1 MLTPLMLTL
10 ALLAP
15 PPQDAWL
22 RRGLDAVR
30 DLGVIGAVAEV
41 RDGARL
47 LSARTGTADRA
58 TRRPVPRRPQIRIA
72 SGTKAFTATVLR
84 QLCGEGKLSLD
95 DSASRWLPRLDAR
108 ITVRHLLQ
116 HTSGLPDYFRDPAA
130 WPQLRAA
137 AGFLARRLRTHR
149 PSELVALAL
158 KHPPLF
164 PPGTRWS
171 YSNTNDILAGML
183 IEKIT
188 GQTWAQQVRQRAIH
202 GPHAHAYRRYPDA
215 PGPTDVTEVNPSM
228 GGAAGAIITSA
239 TDLNRFQQALNSGRL
254 LRPAQLLAMRTTV
267 ETDAEAQSVW
277 PGAVRARAPSPASW
291 RSLAGTPVWP
301 DDHMTQLDV
310 KCRLPHA

>member
-1 MLTPLMLTL
+1 MTGDGDR
-10 ALLAP
+10 ARA
-15 PPQDAWL
+15 
-22 RRGLDAVR
+22 
-30 DLGVIGAVAEV
+30 GVTV
-41 RDGARL
+41 L
-47 LSARTGTADRA
+47 GTAGKIPFNARF
-58 TRRPVPRRPQIRIA
+58 RIA
-72 SGTKAFTATVLR
+72 SGTKAFTATVLL
-84 QLCGEGKLSLD
+84 QLSGEGRLDLD

-137 AGFLARRLRTHR
+137 AGFLARRLRTYR

-188 GQTWAQQVRQRAIH
+188 GQTWAQQVRQRVIHPLRLRATSVPETDPAIH
-202 GPHAHAYRRYPDA
+202 GPHAHVYRRYPDA

-277 PGAVRARAPSPASW
+277 PGAVRARAPSPASC